1 MKANEKDYQ
10 KYSDAI
16 DRIQEGYDA
25 MVELF
30 NELEN
35 DVPLIHFDSKVLN
48 KIEAAKEKYGD
59 DQIDEKI
66 NSVIDE
72 VLSWLELEENEE

>member
-1 MKANEKDYQ
+1 MKANEQDYK

-16 DRIQEGYDA
+16 DRIQEGYDD

-35 DVPLIHFDSKVLN
+35 DTPFINFEPRVID
-48 KIEAAKEKYGD
+48 KIEIAKEKYGD
-59 DQIDEKI
+59 NLIDEKI